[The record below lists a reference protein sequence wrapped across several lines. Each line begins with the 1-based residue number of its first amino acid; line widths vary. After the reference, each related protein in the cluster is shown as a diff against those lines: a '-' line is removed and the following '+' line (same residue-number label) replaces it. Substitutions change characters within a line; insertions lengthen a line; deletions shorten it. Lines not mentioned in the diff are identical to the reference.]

1 MRSVKGRCEVDNA
14 QVVVMEEE
22 EEEYKEEKPNT

>member
-1 MRSVKGRCEVDNA
+1 VKGRCVVDNA
-14 QVVVMEEE
+14 QVVEEEE